1 MQFAYTSSKMPAPL
15 HVKTLSPSEALA
27 KLPLTS
33 MEYTTQHAIQEGDVE
48 VSVADIANLPS
59 NSPYGSWMTMY
70 FPLTKNVEL
79 RQQYQLLNLNSLRAG
94 RIMSIVDS
102 LCSDSCTNYLD
113 DFEAQKRK
121 TLFLTAMMDGL
132 SYQSRLKAD

>member
-1 MQFAYTSSKMPAPL
+1 
-15 HVKTLSPSEALA
+15 
-27 KLPLTS
+27 
-33 MEYTTQHAIQEGDVE
+33 
-48 VSVADIANLPS
+48 
-59 NSPYGSWMTMY
+59 
-70 FPLTKNVEL
+70 
-79 RQQYQLLNLNSLRAG
+79 
-94 RIMSIVDS
+94 VDS